1 MFILD
6 PFQIKLLRTFSIK
19 NLIFEPVCNTAIKC
33 KARRTLP
40 YLGKPPEV
48 FRLKFKNLFKKC
60 LAIIFKQFLQQ
71 TPESVIYLDLKTN
84 FLVS

>member
-40 YLGKPPEV
+40 YLGKAPEV
-48 FRLKFKNLFKKC
+48 FRLK
-60 LAIIFKQFLQQ
+60 
-71 TPESVIYLDLKTN
+71 LKTYSKN
-84 FLVS
+84 VLL